1 MTDRASTSRF
11 QFSEAR
17 LAGWS
22 YSVLLLLGF
31 MSARAFMF
39 VLVVTVSAL
48 LASAAYDGM
57 RGQRS
62 FIAKA
67 MPIKGIALPFA
78 LFAAFCAWGA
88 SSTVWATIP
97 ANSVSKSASLTL
109 VAGLVALGLGI
120 LPSRKPAVVSSLTQ
134 SLAVAYVVGAAILIV
149 DYATLGAV
157 KGWNSELSV
166 RLSAVE
172 FTRGA
177 TVLPLLM
184 APAIACA
191 RQIGHIGIQRGLI
204 TAIVVLGTV
213 AAFMS
218 PHETS
223 QLAIVAAAIALGLSY
238 VSLAGIR
245 RLIAAG
251 WVASCL
257 MMLPASIFAS
267 QPAFTNA
274 SWLPISVTDR
284 FVIWGGFADLATE
297 RPIQG
302 HGANYANTAKPSF
315 RLIDERLR
323 ERTNPTGSVRPL
335 PISHPHNIYLQ
346 VWVELGAVGAL
357 LLAGFGLSMISAISK
372 LTAELQ
378 PLGFATMAAVATQM
392 LSSYSIWQYWF
403 ISIFGLAILNLAMA
417 HYSILRRS

>member
-1 MTDRASTSRF
+1 MTESTSTSRF

-17 LAGWS
+17 LAGWA
-22 YSVLLLLGF
+22 YSVLLLVGF
-31 MSARAFMF
+31 MSARAFML
-39 VLVVTVSAL
+39 VLVVTVIAM
-48 LASAAYDGM
+48 LASAVHDGW
-57 RGQRS
+57 RGHFS
-62 FIAKA
+62 FIGNANPMKA
-67 MPIKGIALPFA
+67 IALPLA

-88 SSTVWATIP
+88 ASTVWATIP
-97 ANSVSKSASLTL
+97 ANSASRSASLAL
-109 VAGLVALGLGI
+109 VAGLVAVGLGI
-120 LPSRKPAVVSSLTQ
+120 LPYRKPAVIKSLMQ
-134 SLAVAYVVGAAILIV
+134 SFAVAYVVGATILII

-157 KGWNSELSV
+157 KAWNSELSV
-166 RLSAVE
+166 RISAVE

-191 RQIGHIGIQRGLI
+191 QQIGHIGIQRGLI
-204 TAIVVLGTV
+204 AAIVVLGTV

-218 PHETS
+218 PHETA
-223 QLAIVAAAIALGLSY
+223 QLAIVAVAIALGLSY
-238 VSLAGIR
+238 VSLVGIR
-245 RLIAAG
+245 RLVAAG

-257 MMLPASIFAS
+257 MMLPASIFVS
-267 QPAFTNA
+267 QPALTNA

-297 RPIQG
+297 RPILG

-315 RLIDERLR
+315 PRIDERIR
-323 ERTNPTGSVRPL
+323 ERTNPTGSARSL
-335 PISHPHNIYLQ
+335 PISHPHNVYLQ

-378 PLGFATMAAVATQM
+378 PLAFATMAAVATQM

-417 HYSILRRS
+417 NYSILRRS